1 MDVGSWLR
9 NLKLGQYE
17 SAFIENAVDGDV
29 LAELTEGDLERL
41 GIPLGDRKR
50 LIKAIKAMAGG
61 SPNTLMSSEA
71 TENAPS
77 DYPPLVAAE
86 RRPLTMMICDLV
98 GSPALSALDPEDMG
112 AVMDAFQATCARITL
127 AFDGFLADFR

>member
-9 NLKLGQYE
+9 NLRLGQYE
-17 SAFIENAVDGDV
+17 RAFIEHAIDTDV
-29 LAELTEGDLERL
+29 LAELTEGDLEKL
-41 GIPLGDRKR
+41 GIALGDRKR

-61 SPNTLMSSEA
+61 SPNALIASEA
-71 TENAPS
+71 TENTPS

-98 GSPALSALDPEDMG
+98 GSPALSARDPGDMG
-112 AVMDAFQATCARITL
+112 AVMDAFQATCARI
-127 AFDGFLADFR
+127 

>member
-1 MDVGSWLR
+1 M
-9 NLKLGQYE
+9 
-17 SAFIENAVDGDV
+17 
-29 LAELTEGDLERL
+29 T
-41 GIPLGDRKR
+41 LGDRKR
-50 LIKAIKAMAGG
+50 LIKAIKALACG

-112 AVMDAFQATCARITL
+112 GSR
-127 AFDGFLADFR
+127 